1 MKQILVTT
9 TQLNG
14 TWPATSKASALLSK
28 SLSLHHKSHPH
39 LGFQRNHFL
48 VFPYIF
54 ITGTEFQNQNF
65 SFDLPMLKCS
75 RVPKSPLTYNSLS
88 SRPCLAPPPNLSFH
102 YISFHSIEEA
112 GSFVLRVAP
121 SLHTGGAIQRS
132 SVSAANGQWDPKAR

>member
-9 TQLNG
+9 TQLKKQN
-14 TWPATSKASALLSK
+14 SASHFKSLRTLVQILIPPPQKSPPSWLSK
-28 SLSLHHKSHPH
+28 KSRPCVSLYFYH
-39 LGFQRNHFL
+39 RNRIPRH
-48 VFPYIF
+48 
-54 ITGTEFQNQNF
+54 F

-88 SRPCLAPPPNLSFH
+88 SRPCLAPAHLSFH